1 MAESTQPHP
10 CPMKPRAVQCTLPR
24 LVRSVTRSTPYTS
37 AEAERAVHA
46 LFCIYGDTASVER
59 MVAEFI
65 ACAGG

>member
-1 MAESTQPHP
+1 
-10 CPMKPRAVQCTLPR
+10 MKKCYQVDLT
-24 LVRSVTRSTPYTS
+24 
-37 AEAERAVHA
+37 EAERAVHA